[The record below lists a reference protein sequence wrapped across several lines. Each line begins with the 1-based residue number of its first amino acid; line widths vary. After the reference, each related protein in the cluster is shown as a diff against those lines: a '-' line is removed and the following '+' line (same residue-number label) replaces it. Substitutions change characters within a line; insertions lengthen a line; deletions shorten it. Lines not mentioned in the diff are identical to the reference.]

1 MTRSTPN
8 TEKSRDCEADFAA
21 AQSLVG
27 RPYVVGEFDC
37 AHLYLQVQKDIFG
50 RDLALPTQHLA
61 HSKGRMGQGAQIRAA
76 RNELARPI
84 DTAEHG
90 CAVLMVSPT
99 EKGQLWHIGTAFN
112 KGGEWWVLHN
122 SGAMGGVCFTR
133 LRDFA
138 WRGQRIEGF
147 YEWK

>member
-1 MTRSTPN
+1 MN
-8 TEKSRDCEADFAA
+8 TQIQNAVVRDCEADFAA

-27 RPYVVGEFDC
+27 LPYVVGEFDC

-50 RDLALPTQHLA
+50 RDLVLPTQHLSHA
-61 HSKGRMGQGAQIRAA
+61 KGRMGQGAQIRAA
-76 RNELARPI
+76 RDELARQIEVP
-84 DTAEHG
+84 THG
-90 CAVLMVSPT
+90 CAVLLVSPSET
-99 EKGQLWHIGTAFN
+99 SQLWHIGTAFS
-112 KGGEWWVLHN
+112 KSSDWWVLHN
-122 SGAMGGVCFTR
+122 SGLMGSVCLTR